1 MHLENCEHLVNKSL
15 HLGVIFLL
23 VSSALVQCPWQWLL
37 IIIAEYSMYHVLYYN
52 IVNTVL
58 YQLVTY
64 LCFLVLMT
72 LDLQEAKV
80 ILINSFIGL
89 LHLNLSFMAFVP
101 CILTLKLSSVLV
113 QVGKLIKKSRYACQ
127 KCFQNI
133 TYSHHGNY
141 LVKIQ

>member
-1 MHLENCEHLVNKSL
+1 MFLDPIQMHLENCEHLVNKSL

-89 LHLNLSFMAFVP
+89 LHLN
-101 CILTLKLSSVLV
+101 
-113 QVGKLIKKSRYACQ
+113 
-127 KCFQNI
+127 
-133 TYSHHGNY
+133 
-141 LVKIQ
+141 